1 MLFGTVISNSMKI
14 RLGMIGG
21 GTGSFIGAVHRKAA
35 AIDGHFDLISGSF
48 SSDAQISR
56 QTGAELD
63 LDPQR
68 VYDTFT
74 QMLDTEAAL
83 PAERRIQAV
92 AVVTPN
98 HLHAG
103 PTILALNHGF
113 DVILDKPMAFSLQEA
128 QQIKSALQQ
137 SGRLLALTHTYAGYP
152 MVKEARHLIAQGKL
166 GQIHKIYV
174 EYPQGWLSRFIEH
187 DGQKQAGWR
196 TDPTRA
202 GAGGCIGDIGTHAAH
217 LAEYVSGLRITQLCA
232 ELNTRVSGRLL
243 DDDSAALLRFEN
255 GATGVLIATQVAAG
269 EENNV
274 RIRIYGEHGGLEWA
288 HQDANTLQVKMLDQP
303 VQLYRA
309 GAGYLSQAALSNTRL
324 PPGHP
329 EGYIEAFAN
338 IYSSFARAVN
348 DCRSGNFTRLQ
359 DYDFP
364 SADEGLRGM
373 AFIDAMLA
381 SSTSAEKWTAID
393 S

>member
-1 MLFGTVISNSMKI
+1 MKI

-35 AIDGHFDLISGSF
+35 AIDGHYDLISGSF
-48 SSDAQISR
+48 SSDAKISR
-56 QTGAELD
+56 QTGAELG

-68 VYDTFT
+68 VYGSFE
-74 QMLDTEAAL
+74 QMLDTEASL

-103 PTILALNHGF
+103 PTIMALSHGL
-113 DVILDKPMAFSLQEA
+113 DVILDKPMAFSLLEA

-137 SGRLLALTHTYAGYP
+137 SDRLLALTHTYAGYP
-152 MVKEARHLIAQGKL
+152 MVKEARYLIAQGKL

-274 RIRIYGEHGGLEWA
+274 RIRVYGEHGGLEWA
-288 HQDANTLQVKMLDQP
+288 HQDASTLQVKMLDQP
-303 VQLYRA
+303 VQIYRA
-309 GAGYLSQAALSNTRL
+309 GAGYLSQPALSNTRL

-338 IYSSFARAVN
+338 IYSSFARALN
-348 DCRSGNFTRLQ
+348 ERASGTFTRLQ

-381 SSTSAEKWTAID
+381 SSTSTEKWTAID

>member
-1 MLFGTVISNSMKI
+1 MKI

-56 QTGAELD
+56 QTGAELG

-68 VYDTFT
+68 VYDTFE
-74 QMLDTEAAL
+74 QMLDTESAL

-103 PTILALNHGF
+103 PTIMALNHGF

-128 QQIKSALQQ
+128 QQIKAALQQ

-174 EYPQGWLSRFIEH
+174 EYPQGWLSRFIEQRAKEQGVKEQG
-187 DGQKQAGWR
+187 GQKQANWR

-217 LAEYVSGLRITQLCA
+217 LAEYVSGLKITQLCA

-243 DDDSAALLRFEN
+243 DDDAAALLRFEN
-255 GATGVLIATQVAAG
+255 GATGVLVATQVAAG
-269 EENNV
+269 EDNNV
-274 RIRIYGEHGGLEWA
+274 RIRIYGEHGGIEWA
-288 HQDANTLQVKMLDQP
+288 HQDANSLQVKMLDQP
-303 VQLYRA
+303 LQIYRA

-324 PPGHP
+324 PAGHP

-338 IYSSFARAVN
+338 IYSNFARALN
-348 DCRSGNFTRLQ
+348 DCSNKTFTCLQ

-381 SSTSAEKWTAID
+381 SSTSTEKWTAINL
-393 S
+393 